1 MVGGGFQGV
10 EDVYRSLLDNGA
22 MEQVKEITLLGVWR
36 YEKKAVLREVI
47 DQEMRVKMFSM
58 SNLTQYSIIGFSLG
72 G

>member
-58 SNLTQYSIIGFSLG
+58 SNLTQYNIIGFSLG

>member
-1 MVGGGFQGV
+1 
-10 EDVYRSLLDNGA
+10 

-58 SNLTQYSIIGFSLG
+58 SNLTQYNIIGFSLG